1 MECVEEAQSLLG
13 IERWGADDTWII
25 KSAGQGGI
33 VDLEHLWANQA
44 DIQKSWVWTSPL
56 D

>member
-25 KSAGQGGI
+25 KSVGQGGI